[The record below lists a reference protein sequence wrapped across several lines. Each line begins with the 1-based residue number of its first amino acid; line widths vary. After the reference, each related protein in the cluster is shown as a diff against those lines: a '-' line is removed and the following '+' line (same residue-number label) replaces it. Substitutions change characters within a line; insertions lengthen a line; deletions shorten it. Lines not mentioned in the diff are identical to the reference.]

1 MSLHTHTGK
10 HKMFKKLLSWLN
22 PSQQSALE
30 AFINSKRPTNAAE
43 VEYWTHQYEQGNGM
57 YWGRGL

>member
-1 MSLHTHTGK
+1 
-10 HKMFKKLLSWLN
+10 MFKKLLSWLN